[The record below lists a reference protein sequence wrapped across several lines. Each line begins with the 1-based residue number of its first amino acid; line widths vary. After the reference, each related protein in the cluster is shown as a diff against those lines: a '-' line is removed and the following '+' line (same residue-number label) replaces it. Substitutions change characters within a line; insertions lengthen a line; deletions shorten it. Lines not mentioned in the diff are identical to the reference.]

1 MAESSRP
8 GEGRGHL
15 SHHQYLT
22 YNQQDPPR
30 SRRREI
36 RYPIGRSTFE
46 RADVPTDGARVPNDA
61 QWVART
67 SSRWSTDDV
76 PVQTFTE
83 WETFAELPIQA
94 SALPDGDYTWSPPPI
109 ETYGEDEEESPRQ
122 RQFSY
127 DRGNYGRRYKSRSR
141 SPIHP
146 RHKIPGREGYLSR
159 DVLSRTA
166 GYNGDWYS
174 RTRGGSLSS
183 NEYEPYDKFDF
194 SSRAQ
199 SITDPSKADD
209 SDAESPE
216 SEETNIVMG
225 PSSLM
230 KDESASNS
238 RSQITLVHSSAYTGN
253 AEMGGSHA
261 AVLNLVHDPK
271 GQKSPLFRWL
281 HVPQDVMNFEDFWVG
296 ISRISGLTK
305 LEKKA
310 VTRLRADVKKSCVK
324 SRTNSKGAKVGYLD
338 PKYVEVPLKP
348 LKTEAMSSSSV
359 SGSARWICIP
369 FFSLEQYS
377 GLLAGTSTSL
387 FPAQTLLQ
395 IQYSRNTVARDM
407 EQAVV
412 QLGIAERG
420 ECFHVSQLWCLVI
433 DNSLIVTCGTM
444 TRDDLLGQGL
454 EITERPSRAVVNEC
468 NGRILVAYGDSF
480 VWSFDAD
487 ECQTWFAFLS
497 KFQAFWP
504 KVPEFWYKDQ
514 AVTANAWPR
523 ILKLASAVRAMSL
536 KITMKLG
543 SKPDPPPRAILRPDP
558 QVLTS
563 THGGKGKPGTQEFAH
578 MLSLATWDGRGPQIQ
593 VTGFKLLE
601 AQLDAAETFLTC
613 DTTYTDR
620 KAYKTCKEASRKECY
635 DYLVELSGRIEEA
648 EGDSLQR
655 AYEERVDIFNAVD
668 IVYSFFL
675 PMNFQ
680 GPMVGKFWGAVRS
693 ITELAMLDGRPVSDI
708 AGSLRVSLRDL
719 TRSLLAL
726 QNLVIHSSDQERAEV
741 EMPPEFS
748 KAWLYITMAIVYG
761 SKDDPKCDDRM
772 RRAEELIATGSK
784 KLVQGFGDNNLLEKA
799 IVLPLEVLSLITMG
813 LLEDQV
819 GKSDDICDT
828 YSQYLGS
835 LVCFNADNAI
845 TRLDLVQQELVAV
858 KRTLWKQKSLIY
870 RLRKSLTAIDTEDI
884 VMSQIEHG
892 IVLKEAEKQ
901 YNDKRYYSETLP
913 PPHSQRQGEDYDR
926 IVPVSYA
933 QEVATVNDY
942 MELDDDFLFDMA
954 SSSKLSPTDAGGLR
968 GLFFLECSR
977 LIEQREFEFRRF
989 SDFSK
994 DLERAITY
1002 KMDFTRDRQER
1013 AIYAFTLVT
1022 IIFLPISAVS
1032 SIFGMNTTDVRDMNY
1047 SQWLYWVVAIPV
1059 TVLVIVLGLWFM
1071 GELGN
1076 LARWLFGRP
1085 GKRIYGEPAVISQTV
1100 KPAYWA
1106 VPPTTQLGAQ
1116 PAEYSSPP
1124 YEPRR
1129 RRVQTQANYPARQSR
1144 IYRSQ

>member
-1 MAESSRP
+1 
-8 GEGRGHL
+8 
-15 SHHQYLT
+15 
-22 YNQQDPPR
+22 
-30 SRRREI
+30 
-36 RYPIGRSTFE
+36 
-46 RADVPTDGARVPNDA
+46 
-61 QWVART
+61 
-67 SSRWSTDDV
+67 
-76 PVQTFTE
+76 
-83 WETFAELPIQA
+83 
-94 SALPDGDYTWSPPPI
+94 
-109 ETYGEDEEESPRQ
+109 
-122 RQFSY
+122 
-127 DRGNYGRRYKSRSR
+127 
-141 SPIHP
+141 
-146 RHKIPGREGYLSR
+146 
-159 DVLSRTA
+159 
-166 GYNGDWYS
+166 
-174 RTRGGSLSS
+174 
-183 NEYEPYDKFDF
+183 
-194 SSRAQ
+194 
-199 SITDPSKADD
+199 
-209 SDAESPE
+209 
-216 SEETNIVMG
+216 
-225 PSSLM
+225 
-230 KDESASNS
+230 
-238 RSQITLVHSSAYTGN
+238 
-253 AEMGGSHA
+253 
-261 AVLNLVHDPK
+261 
-271 GQKSPLFRWL
+271 
-281 HVPQDVMNFEDFWVG
+281 
-296 ISRISGLTK
+296 
-305 LEKKA
+305 
-310 VTRLRADVKKSCVK
+310 
-324 SRTNSKGAKVGYLD
+324 
-338 PKYVEVPLKP
+338 
-348 LKTEAMSSSSV
+348 
-359 SGSARWICIP
+359 
-369 FFSLEQYS
+369 
-377 GLLAGTSTSL
+377 
-387 FPAQTLLQ
+387 
-395 IQYSRNTVARDM
+395 
-407 EQAVV
+407 
-412 QLGIAERG
+412 
-420 ECFHVSQLWCLVI
+420 
-433 DNSLIVTCGTM
+433 M

-454 EITERPSRAVVNEC
+454 EITEHPSRAVVNEC
-468 NGRILVAYGDSF
+468 NGRILVAYGDSV

-578 MLSLATWDGRGPQIQ
+578 MLSLVTWDGRGPQIQ

-648 EGDSLQR
+648 ESDSLRR

-693 ITELAMLDGRPVSDI
+693 IT
-708 AGSLRVSLRDL
+708 
-719 TRSLLAL
+719 
-726 QNLVIHSSDQERAEV
+726 
-741 EMPPEFS
+741 EFS

-835 LVCFNADNAI
+835 LDHAI
-845 TRLDLVQQELVAV
+845 TSKPSDRSFQHQLDLVQQELVAV

-913 PPHSQRQGEDYDR
+913 PPHSQRQGEDYNR

-1047 SQWLYWVVAIPV
+1047 SKWLYWVVAIPV

-1144 IYRSQ
+1144 IYRSR

>member
-1 MAESSRP
+1 
-8 GEGRGHL
+8 
-15 SHHQYLT
+15 
-22 YNQQDPPR
+22 
-30 SRRREI
+30 
-36 RYPIGRSTFE
+36 
-46 RADVPTDGARVPNDA
+46 
-61 QWVART
+61 
-67 SSRWSTDDV
+67 
-76 PVQTFTE
+76 
-83 WETFAELPIQA
+83 
-94 SALPDGDYTWSPPPI
+94 
-109 ETYGEDEEESPRQ
+109 
-122 RQFSY
+122 
-127 DRGNYGRRYKSRSR
+127 
-141 SPIHP
+141 
-146 RHKIPGREGYLSR
+146 
-159 DVLSRTA
+159 
-166 GYNGDWYS
+166 
-174 RTRGGSLSS
+174 
-183 NEYEPYDKFDF
+183 
-194 SSRAQ
+194 
-199 SITDPSKADD
+199 
-209 SDAESPE
+209 
-216 SEETNIVMG
+216 
-225 PSSLM
+225 
-230 KDESASNS
+230 
-238 RSQITLVHSSAYTGN
+238 
-253 AEMGGSHA
+253 
-261 AVLNLVHDPK
+261 
-271 GQKSPLFRWL
+271 
-281 HVPQDVMNFEDFWVG
+281 
-296 ISRISGLTK
+296 
-305 LEKKA
+305 
-310 VTRLRADVKKSCVK
+310 
-324 SRTNSKGAKVGYLD
+324 
-338 PKYVEVPLKP
+338 
-348 LKTEAMSSSSV
+348 
-359 SGSARWICIP
+359 
-369 FFSLEQYS
+369 
-377 GLLAGTSTSL
+377 
-387 FPAQTLLQ
+387 
-395 IQYSRNTVARDM
+395 
-407 EQAVV
+407 
-412 QLGIAERG
+412 
-420 ECFHVSQLWCLVI
+420 
-433 DNSLIVTCGTM
+433 M

-454 EITERPSRAVVNEC
+454 EIKERPSRAVVNEC
-468 NGRILVAYGDSF
+468 NGRILVAYGDSV

-487 ECQTWFAFLS
+487 ECQAWFAFLS

-558 QVLTS
+558 QVLIS
-563 THGGKGKPGTQEFAH
+563 THGGKGKPGTQEFTH

-648 EGDSLQR
+648 ESDSLRR

-675 PMNFQ
+675 PVNFQ

-693 ITELAMLDGRPVSDI
+693 ITELAMLD
-708 AGSLRVSLRDL
+708 
-719 TRSLLAL
+719 
-726 QNLVIHSSDQERAEV
+726 
-741 EMPPEFS
+741 
-748 KAWLYITMAIVYG
+748 VYG

-784 KLVQGFGDNNLLEKA
+784 KLVQGFGDKNLLEKA

-813 LLEDQV
+813 ILQDQL

-835 LVCFNADNAI
+835 LDHAI
-845 TRLDLVQQELVAV
+845 TSKPSDRSFQHQLDLVQQELVAV

-870 RLRKSLTAIDTEDI
+870 RLRKSLTAIDTEGI
-884 VMSQIEHG
+884 VMSQIEHE

-901 YNDKRYYSETLP
+901 YNDKRYYSENLP
-913 PPHSQRQGEDYDR
+913 PPHSQRQGEDYNR

-1085 GKRIYGEPAVISQTV
+1085 GKGIYGEPAVISQTV
-1100 KPAYWA
+1100 EPAYWA

-1129 RRVQTQANYPARQSR
+1129 RRVQTQANYPARQSG
-1144 IYRSQ
+1144 IYRSR